1 MQKYR
6 KLMVAILAFFATVFI
21 ERGMIEPESG
31 ELFVRYIV
39 EVLALFGILLIPNK
53 DYDGKW

>member
-6 KLMVAILAFFATVFI
+6 KLMVAVLAFFATLFI
-21 ERGMIEPESG
+21 ERGMIEPGSG

-39 EVLALFGILLIPNK
+39 ELLALFGILLIPNRN
-53 DYDGKW
+53 YDGKW